1 MIPMQ
6 KLLLTTIGIFFCA
19 VLHAQGYNITVKLKG
34 YNSGTLYLGHYMGK
48 STYLMDSAQISP
60 AGVAVLKGTEKALGG
75 IYLIVLPGRQRYFE
89 MLLDKQQ
96 TFSIAVDSADLLKGT
111 VYTGSP
117 DNDLFL
123 NYNKSLAGMEAEN
136 QEIQRLLA
144 LRTKADTAKAASAQ
158 QAMFKKIQAKREE
171 IISQHPKALLSAIFK
186 LMKDPEVPATL
197 PKKADGTADST
208 FPYRYYKS
216 HYWDFTDLTDGR
228 LVRTPVFENK
238 LQKYFSQL
246 VVPEA
251 DSINAEADRI
261 LAKAR
266 PDKEMF
272 KFVLWWLTNTYE
284 TSPYMGMDAVFV
296 HLVEKYYVAGD
307 ATWLTED
314 QKNKIISRAYTIAP
328 NLIGQPAAPLVLED
342 STGKPVSLYNIK
354 GKYTILVFWD
364 PTCGHCKTEIPRI
377 DSAYKAIWKDK
388 GIAVLGVKTEGTKDE
403 WVSFV
408 KQHKLTGWT
417 HALDPQNK
425 SNYRRLY
432 DVYSTPVI
440 YLLDEKK
447 KIIAKRLGVEQL
459 IGFLQH
465 LDTQATKTVSN

>member
-1 MIPMQ
+1 
-6 KLLLTTIGIFFCA
+6 
-19 VLHAQGYNITVKLKG
+19 
-34 YNSGTLYLGHYMGK
+34 
-48 STYLMDSAQISP
+48 
-60 AGVAVLKGTEKALGG
+60 
-75 IYLIVLPGRQRYFE
+75 
-89 MLLDKQQ
+89 
-96 TFSIAVDSADLLKGT
+96 
-111 VYTGSP
+111 
-117 DNDLFL
+117 
-123 NYNKSLAGMEAEN
+123 
-136 QEIQRLLA
+136 
-144 LRTKADTAKAASAQ
+144 
-158 QAMFKKIQAKREE
+158 
-171 IISQHPKALLSAIFK
+171 
-186 LMKDPEVPATL
+186 VPTTL

-342 STGKPVSLYNIK
+342 TTGKPVSLYNIK

-388 GIAVLGVKTEGTKDE
+388 GIALVGVKTEGTKDE
-403 WVSFV
+403 YVSFI

-417 HALDPQNK
+417 HTLDPQNK

-432 DVYSTPVI
+432 DVYSTPVV

-465 LDTQATKTVSN
+465 LDTQSSKTASK